1 MKIQDKNLTERRR
14 MAFETTTKI
23 ADLLRE
29 IVPETHEV
37 VTTVQEFDNF
47 VNLSVSVYER
57 KLRLKDAKTVVYRY
71 EYLNSEI
78 SLRMCEAM
86 CQDFIECTL
95 VEANEYLAKLEL
107 QKAEAEEQTE
117 AEQDNQPQQ

>member
-1 MKIQDKNLTERRR
+1 MKTNNKNLTERRR

-37 VTTVQEFDNF
+37 TTTVQEFDDF
-47 VNLSVSVYER
+47 INLTVSVYDR
-57 KLRLKDAKTVVYRY
+57 KLLIKDAKTVVYHY
-71 EYLNSEI
+71 EYLQSET
-78 SLRMCEAM
+78 SLRMCDAE

-107 QKAEAEEQTE
+107 QKAEAGEQSE
-117 AEQDNQPQQ
+117 AEQDNQPKQ

>member
-47 VNLSVSVYER
+47 VNLTVSVYDR
-57 KLRLKDAKTVVYRY
+57 KLRIKDAKTVVYHQ
-71 EYLNSEI
+71 EYLNNDI

-86 CQDFIECTL
+86 CQDFIEYTL
-95 VEANEYLAKLEL
+95 VDANEYLAKLEL
-107 QKAEAEEQTE
+107 QTAEAEQQAE

>member
-1 MKIQDKNLTERRR
+1 

-47 VNLSVSVYER
+47 VNLTVSVYDK
-57 KLRLKDAKTVVYRY
+57 KLHIKDAKTVVYRY
-71 EYLNSEI
+71 EYLNSGD
-78 SLRMCEAM
+78 SLRICDAM
-86 CQDFIECTL
+86 CQEFIECTL
-95 VEANEYLAKLEL
+95 VEANEYLAKL
-107 QKAEAEEQTE
+107 QKAEADEQAE

>member
-47 VNLSVSVYER
+47 INLTVSVYDR
-57 KLRLKDAKTVVYRY
+57 KLNIKDAKQVVYHY

-78 SLRMCEAM
+78 SLRICDAQ

-107 QKAEAEEQTE
+107 QKAEEQAET
-117 AEQDNQPQQ
+117 EQDNQPQQ

>member
-37 VTTVQEFDNF
+37 ITTVQEFDNF
-47 VNLSVSVYER
+47 INLTVSVYDR
-57 KLRLKDAKTVVYRY
+57 KLRIKDAKTVIYRY
-71 EYLNSEI
+71 EYLNNEI

-86 CQDFIECTL
+86 CQDLIECTL

-107 QKAEAEEQTE
+107 QKAEADEQAE

>member
-1 MKIQDKNLTERRR
+1 

-47 VNLSVSVYER
+47 VNLTVSVYDR
-57 KLRLKDAKTVVYRY
+57 KLRIKDAKTVVYHY
-71 EYLNSEI
+71 EYLNNDI

-95 VEANEYLAKLEL
+95 VEANEYLAKL
-107 QKAEAEEQTE
+107 QKAEAEQQAETE
-117 AEQDNQPQQ
+117 DNQPQQ

>member
-1 MKIQDKNLTERRR
+1 MKIQDKNLNERRR

-47 VNLSVSVYER
+47 VNLIVSVYDR
-57 KLRLKDAKTVVYRY
+57 KLRIKDANTVVYHY
-71 EYLNSEI
+71 EYLNNDI

-95 VEANEYLAKLEL
+95 VEANEYLAKL
-107 QKAEAEEQTE
+107 QKAEAEQQAETE
-117 AEQDNQPQQ
+117 DNQPQQ

>member
-1 MKIQDKNLTERRR
+1 MKTNNKAQVERRR

-47 VNLSVSVYER
+47 INLTVSVYDR
-57 KLRLKDAKTVVYRY
+57 KLRIKDAKTVIYRY
-71 EYLNSEI
+71 EYLNNEI
-78 SLRMCEAM
+78 SLRMCDAQ

-107 QKAEAEEQTE
+107 QQAEAEEQAE

>member
-1 MKIQDKNLTERRR
+1 METNNKNLTERRR

-37 VTTVQEFDNF
+37 VTTVQEFENF
-47 VNLSVSVYER
+47 VNLIVSVYDR
-57 KLRLKDAKTVVYRY
+57 KLRIKDAKTVVYRY
-71 EYLNSEI
+71 EYLKNDN
-78 SLRMCEAM
+78 SLRMCDAK
-86 CQDFIECTL
+86 CQDLIEYTL

-107 QKAEAEEQTE
+107 QNAKAEQQAE

>member
-37 VTTVQEFDNF
+37 VTTVQEFDYFISLN
-47 VNLSVSVYER
+47 VSVYDR
-57 KLRLKDAKTVVYRY
+57 KLHIKDAKQVVYHY
-71 EYLNSEI
+71 EFLNSEI
-78 SLRMCEAM
+78 SLRMCDAK
-86 CQDFIECTL
+86 CQDFIERTL
-95 VEANEYLAKLEL
+95 VQANEYLAKLEL
-107 QKAEAEEQTE
+107 QKAEAE
-117 AEQDNQPQQ
+117 